1 MVPWGGANLGSGRD
15 DELGSVRMT
24 NAAAALPR
32 LDCPSESHRREGADQ
47 NRKFCVRDGRG
58 YSSAAALPLLGWE
71 GRRDHLGSMT
81 ATRTRSV
88 TRSVYF

>member
-1 MVPWGGANLGSGRD
+1 MCYVLLWCSTWPGCLCFGVEQILAGGRD

-47 NRKFCVRDGRG
+47 KRKFRVRDGRG
-58 YSSAAALPLLGWE
+58 HRHAAGQE
-71 GRRDHLGSMT
+71 GSET
-81 ATRTRSV
+81 
-88 TRSVYF
+88 